1 MLMPF
6 LYHIICTHYPDNFP
20 FYQII
25 SSVIELK
32 ALATKTKNDV

>member
-6 LYHIICTHYPDNFP
+6 LHHIICTHYPDKFP

-32 ALATKTKNDV
+32 TLAIKTKNDV